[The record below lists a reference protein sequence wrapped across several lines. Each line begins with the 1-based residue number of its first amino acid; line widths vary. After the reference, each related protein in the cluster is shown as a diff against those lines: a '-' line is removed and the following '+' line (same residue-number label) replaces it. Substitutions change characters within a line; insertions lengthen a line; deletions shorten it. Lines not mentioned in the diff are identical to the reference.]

1 VVTKRNARPHRSWK
15 LHLRSLLFYLLLVGV
30 MAPFMLPFV
39 WMILNS
45 LKNPIDVTAIP
56 PKLVFVPTLQNY
68 KKILLEPTL
77 PHYFRNSV
85 VIALGSAALGLILGL
100 PAAFSIAR
108 FRQGRLSMWILLARI
123 IPGISVLLP
132 WFILFVRTGLRDTF
146 LAMII
151 THLAI
156 TLPLTIWIMIGFFED
171 FPTELEDAARIDG
184 CSLVGAFL
192 RVAIPVSLPG
202 IIVSFIFDFTFS
214 WNNFLLAMIIA
225 GVKTRTLPIV
235 AYMQIGLYQF
245 DWGGMAASGIILT
258 LPVLIL
264 TLFVQRYIV
273 RGLTFGAIKG

>member
-1 VVTKRNARPHRSWK
+1 MVTKRNARPRRSWK
-15 LHLRSLLFYLLLVGV
+15 RHLKSFLFYLLLVGV
-30 MAPFMLPFV
+30 MAPFLLPFV

-45 LKNPIDVTAIP
+45 LKNPVDVTAIP
-56 PKLVFVPTLQNY
+56 PKLVFVPTLENY

-192 RVAIPVSLPG
+192 RVAVPVSLPG

-225 GVKTRTLPIV
+225 GVKTRTLPVV

-264 TLFVQRYIV
+264 TLFVQRYVV

>member
-1 VVTKRNARPHRSWK
+1 VVTKRHARPHRSWK
-15 LHLRSLLFYLLLVGV
+15 LHLKSLLFYLLLVGV

-45 LKNPIDVTAIP
+45 LKNPVDVTAIP

-108 FRQGRLSMWILLARI
+108 FRQRRLSMWILLARI

-184 CSLVGAFL
+184 CSLIGAFV
-192 RVAIPVSLPG
+192 RVAVPVSLPG

-225 GVKTRTLPIV
+225 GVKTRTLPVV

-264 TLFVQRYIV
+264 TLFVQRYVV

>member
-1 VVTKRNARPHRSWK
+1 MVTKRNARPHRSWK